1 MEGEYAL
8 ILSDLFKEQYTAFS
22 SSGKIKII
30 EKIDKLI
37 FEIIKEPRKGTGKPE
52 RLKDVSKI
60 APELDPQFIH
70 IWSRRITDEHRL
82 TYRIYDEEKI
92 VFVMLCKGHYV
103 DFKKFYG
110 FDFLLEN

>member
-22 SSGKIKII
+22 SSGEIKII